1 MSAQRLLTL
10 TEAADLLRL
19 QSGETFARFARRHGI
34 PLLKIGSRLVRI
46 RAGDL
51 ERFIAIHTRTAG
63 DAPLNSE
70 DGRS

>member
-1 MSAQRLLTL
+1 MPEQQLLTL
-10 TEAADLLRL
+10 AEAADLLRL

-34 PLLKIGSRLVRI
+34 PLLKIGARLVRI

-63 DAPLNSE
+63 DAPLNTE
-70 DGRS
+70 DDRT

>member
-1 MSAQRLLTL
+1 MPEQQLLTL

-51 ERFIAIHTRTAG
+51 ERFIAIHTRTLG
-63 DAPLNSE
+63 DETPNTE